1 MSLLIRRDWENPEI
15 TSWNRLKA
23 HSPLQS
29 WSSEVS
35 ALNGVASDRKITLDG
50 DWDFDLFSSPES
62 VPASFPEKGATESQ
76 TSIKVPGNWQTQGHD
91 KPIYTNVKYPFPCKP
106 PFVPEDNPTGCYST
120 TFQLPENWEADSQTR
135 IIFDGVNSAF
145 YLWCNGEMVGYSQ
158 DSRLAAAF
166 DLSPYL
172 QSGENRLCVMVIRW
186 SDGSYLEDQDM
197 WWLSGIYRSVTL
209 LNKPANHIADVR
221 ITPDLDHY
229 YSNGSLNIVVDTC
242 QGQNLSV
249 RSTLYFG
256 ETVIDSKTQPVGIP
270 LVDEKGGYD
279 DRCAIDFD
287 VAAPKL
293 WSAEEPNLYRLTVTL
308 IDTDSGQA
316 FETEAYDV
324 GFRKVEIKN
333 GLLTLNGSP
342 LMIRGVN
349 KHEHNPATGH
359 FETVED
365 VREHLLLIKQSNFN
379 AVRCSHYPH
388 QPAFYQLC
396 DELGLYVVDE
406 ANIETHG
413 MTPMGKLADDPRW
426 LSAFMERTTRMVARD
441 FNHPSIILWSLGN
454 ESGYGAA
461 HDAMYQWIK
470 RTDPSRPVQYEG
482 GGSNTAA
489 TDIICPMYARTDQE
503 MPQPCY
509 DAPKWALNKWVGEPG
524 VNRPIIL
531 CEYAHAM
538 GNSLG
543 GFAEYWEAFRKHE
556 RLQGGFIWDWVDQGL
571 DKYDENGK
579 HYWAYGGDFG
589 DEINDR
595 QFCING
601 LVFPDKTPHPT
612 LHEAKRAQQPFTFEL
627 IEGDR
632 LMLTVTSEY
641 NFIKTENHRISWEL
655 IADQEAAGAERLTTG
670 EAKLN
675 IAPGECQ
682 QITIELPDTELGSL
696 PRLDIVITQP
706 EATAWSAAGHEVARQ
721 QFMLREPLTVN
732 KLSVSRK
739 AAVIRESETDYSI
752 SAGNSQWLLS
762 KGKGQLTSWIKNDKE
777 QLLEPLEDNF
787 FRAPLDNDIGVSEVD
802 RPDPNAWMARWQ
814 RAGLFNLVHRCVAM
828 QCDHEQGVVTAH
840 HEYFA
845 AEQAEQP
852 IIKTLWTYRFSADGE
867 MEIAVEAQLDP
878 SLPPLPRVGAS
889 LRLKHKPETV
899 TWLGRGP
906 HENYPD
912 RKLSAD
918 IGQWTETPNAMHTP
932 YIFPSEN
939 GLRCD
944 TRNLSLGDVT
954 VKGDFHFGVSPYG
967 QAQLARA
974 LHTNEL
980 EEAEGLFVYLDGF
993 HMGIGGDDSWSPSIR
1008 PEYQLKESFYQ
1019 WLFELS

>member
-29 WSSEVS
+29 WSSEAS
-35 ALNGVASDRKITLDG
+35 ALNGVTSDRKISLNG
-50 DWDFDLFSSPES
+50 DWDFSLFPSPEA
-62 VPASFPEKGATESQ
+62 VPASFPENGVAESG
-76 TSIKVPGNWQTQGHD
+76 TIKVPGNWQTQGHD

-106 PFVPEDNPTGCYST
+106 PFVPEENPTGCYST
-120 TFQLPENWEADSQTR
+120 TFQLPEDWEAGSQTR

-145 YLWCNGEMVGYSQ
+145 YLWCNGAMVGYSQ

-197 WWLSGIYRSVTL
+197 WWLSGIYRSVSL
-209 LNKPANHIADVR
+209 LNKPASHITDVR
-221 ITPDLDHY
+221 ITPDLDHAR
-229 YSNGSLNIVVDTC
+229 NQGSLNIVVDTC
-242 QGQNLSV
+242 QSEDLSV
-249 RSTLYFG
+249 RTTLYSG
-256 ETVIDSKTQPVGIP
+256 QTVVCTRTEPVGTRP
-270 LVDEKGGYD
+270 VDEKGGFD
-279 DRCAIDFD
+279 DRCFIELDIAS
-287 VAAPKL
+287 PKL

-308 IDTDSGQA
+308 IDTTSGKA
-316 FETEAYDV
+316 IETEAYNV
-324 GFRKVEIKN
+324 GFRKVEIKD

-365 VREHLLLIKQSNFN
+365 VREHLLLIKQNNFN

-388 QPAFYQLC
+388 QPAFYELC

-413 MTPMGKLADDPRW
+413 MKPMGKLADDPRW

-441 FNHPSIILWSLGN
+441 FNHPSIIIWSLGN

-482 GGSNTAA
+482 GGANTAA
-489 TDIICPMYARTDQE
+489 TDIICPMYARTDQDL
-503 MPQPCY
+503 PQPWF
-509 DAPKWALNKWVGEPG
+509 DAPKWALNKWVGKPNE
-524 VNRPIIL
+524 NRPVIL

-556 RLQGGFIWDWVDQGL
+556 QLQGGFIWDWVDQGL
-571 DKYDENGK
+571 DKYDDNGK

-612 LHEAKRAQQPFTFEL
+612 LFEAKRAQQPFTFEL
-627 IEGDR
+627 TEGDSLTLDVISEYCFVETDNHRLHWELVAGKETGIEG
-632 LMLTVTSEY
+632 
-641 NFIKTENHRISWEL
+641 
-655 IADQEAAGAERLTTG
+655 ERLASG
-670 EAKLN
+670 EVDLN
-675 IAPGECQ
+675 IAPGKRQ
-682 QITIELPDTELGSL
+682 QITIDRSAIGNGAL
-696 PRLDIVITQP
+696 PRLNIVIKQP
-706 EATAWSAAGHEVARQ
+706 EATAWSQAGHEVACQ

-732 KLSVSRK
+732 RSPVSRK
-739 AAVIRESETDYSI
+739 TAVISETQTDYAI
-752 SAGNSQWLLS
+752 TAGNSQWLLS
-762 KGKGQLTSWIKNDKE
+762 KEKGQLTSWIKDDKE
-777 QLLEPLEDNF
+777 QLLSPLQDNF

-814 RAGLFNLVHRCVAM
+814 RAGLFDLVHRCAGTH
-828 QCDHEQGVVTAH
+828 CDHERGTVIAH

-845 AEQAEQP
+845 HEQAKHP
-852 IIKTLWTYRFSADGE
+852 VIKTSWTYQFTVDGE
-867 MEIAVEAQLDP
+867 ADIAVEVQLDP

-889 LRLKHKPETV
+889 LRLKQKPDVV

-918 IGQWTETPNAMHTP
+918 FGVWSETPAAMHTP

-944 TRNLSLGDVT
+944 TRHMSLGDAT
-954 VKGDFHFGVSPYG
+954 VKGDFHFSVSPYG

-980 EEAEGLFVYLDGF
+980 EECEGLFVYLDGF

-1008 PEYQLKESFYQ
+1008 PEYQLKASFYQ
-1019 WLFELS
+1019 WQFELS